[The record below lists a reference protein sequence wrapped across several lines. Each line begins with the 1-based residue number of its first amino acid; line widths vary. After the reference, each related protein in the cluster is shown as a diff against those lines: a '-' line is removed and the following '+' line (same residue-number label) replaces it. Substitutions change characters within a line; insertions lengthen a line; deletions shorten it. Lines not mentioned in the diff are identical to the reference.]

1 MLIALD
7 FDDTYTKDPDFW
19 DDFICNAKNRNHKVI
34 CVTMRFEEEGKE
46 VFKTIGKR
54 CDIIFT
60 ERQAKEKFLNKM
72 GIKPDIWI
80 DDSPFWIY
88 KDA

>member
-7 FDDTYTKDPDFW
+7 FDDTYTKDPYLW
-19 DDFICNAKNRNHKVI
+19 DDFINNAKNRGHKVI

-46 VFKTIGKR
+46 VIESIGRR
-54 CDIIFT
+54 CNIIFT
-60 ERQAKEKFLNKM
+60 ERQSKEKFLKKM